1 VKEPDLKKLAIA
13 VSALCL
19 LEALNYFLMGWAG
32 SRLFLAAGATA
43 AQAFEIARDEISTGL
58 LILLGGF
65 LHWIAP
71 RLRIPLA
78 VAGVFGGFYG
88 AYFLVKSSN
97 LLTNW
102 NILNGDIISAGNWSE
117 AILMVL
123 AVACAAE
130 LAILAKGTT

>member
-19 LEALNYFLMGWAG
+19 LEALTYFLMGWAG